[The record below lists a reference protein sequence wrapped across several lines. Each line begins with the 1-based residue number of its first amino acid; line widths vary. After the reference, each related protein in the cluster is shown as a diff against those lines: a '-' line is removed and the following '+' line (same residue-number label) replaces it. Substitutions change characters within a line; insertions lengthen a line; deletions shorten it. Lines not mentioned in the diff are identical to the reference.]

1 MNNQDKLLISYL
13 NHKISHQNDY
23 LDFNHVTMDYSTH
36 KYHSYPATMI
46 PKLPELFINAVQSVV
61 PVGSLYDPF
70 MGSGT
75 TLVEGIRHNINST
88 GIDLNPLAVLISRVK
103 TRKLDSTKLAKQA
116 TKLFDNIDQ
125 AKALVN
131 NDKLV
136 INIPK
141 FNHIDYWFKPEV
153 IIDLELIKEQINK
166 VKDTSTREFFL
177 LAFSSTVRYV
187 SNTRNSEFK
196 LYRMAPE
203 KLAKWHPDT
212 VAKFKE
218 YVQHNVNRN
227 KLLKTTQARA
237 SVYFS
242 NSQDAHQL
250 ADNTFDLLITSPP
263 YGDSQTTVAYGQFS
277 RISLQW
283 LGLKEYS
290 INEITKIDK
299 SLLGGTVFNKEFKA
313 LPSPTFNNLI
323 RKLDKIDHKR
333 ALEVAQFYDD
343 LFLVLKENVRVMT
356 PNSYQFWVTANRTV
370 KRIQLPTDKII
381 TELYN
386 SLNVKRLASYVRNIP
401 NKRMPVKNSPTNQQG
416 KVANTMQQEKITL
429 YKTVK

>member
-23 LDFNHVTMDYSTH
+23 LDFNHVNMNYSTH

-103 TRKLDSTKLAKQA
+103 TRKLDSTKLAKQ
-116 TKLFDNIDQ
+116 TIKLFDNIDH
-125 AKALVN
+125 AKTLFNAN
-131 NDKLV
+131 KLA
-136 INIPK
+136 INPPD
-141 FNHIDYWFKPEV
+141 FNHLNYWFKPEV
-153 IIDLELIKEQINK
+153 IIDLALIKKQIDQIE
-166 VKDTSTREFFL
+166 DTPMREFFL

-196 LYRMAPE
+196 LYRMVPE

-212 VAKFKE
+212 ILKFKG
-218 YVQHNVNRN
+218 YVQHNINRN
-227 KLLKTTQARA
+227 KLLKTTQTRA
-237 SVYFS
+237 SVYFG
-242 NSQDAHQL
+242 NSQDVHQL

-290 INEITKIDK
+290 INEVTKIDK

-313 LPSPTFNNLI
+313 LPSLTFNNVIKQLA
-323 RKLDKIDHKR
+323 KIDRKR

-343 LFLVLKENVRVMT
+343 LFLVLKENVRIMA

-370 KRIQLPTDKII
+370 KGIQLPTDKII
-381 TELYN
+381 TELYS
-386 SLNVKRLASYVRNIP
+386 SLNVKKLASYVRNIP
-401 NKRMPVKNSPTNQQG
+401 NKRMPAKNSPTNQQG
-416 KVANTMQQEKITL
+416 KVANTMQQETITL
-429 YKTVK
+429 YKTIK